1 MVLLGKNKSPEL
13 PKRAPNKQHKEFKL
27 IFILRGG
34 LALAL
39 NSKQF
44 KYFLKLTQFLKI
56 PI

>member
-34 LALAL
+34 IGTC
-39 NSKQF
+39 SQF
-44 KYFLKLTQFLKI
+44 
-56 PI
+56 